1 MSRLAPFADDRP
13 SELKLNS
20 DRVYLWNL
28 KKVDN
33 SAKECLENVE
43 HPNYYTAGGIEC
55 IDAVHAVTKNLIG
68 MECVCTANVLK
79 YIWRWKLKNGV
90 EDLKKAKWY
99 LEYLIDY
106 VEGDK

>member
-13 SELKLNS
+13 SELKLAS
-20 DRVYLWNL
+20 SIKCDGHIVTQ
-28 KKVDN
+28 
-33 SAKECLENVE
+33 ECLENVE
-43 HPNYYTAGGIEC
+43 HPNHYTAGGIEC
-55 IDAVHAVTKNLIG
+55 IDAIHAVTKNLMG

-106 VEGDK
+106 VDGDK